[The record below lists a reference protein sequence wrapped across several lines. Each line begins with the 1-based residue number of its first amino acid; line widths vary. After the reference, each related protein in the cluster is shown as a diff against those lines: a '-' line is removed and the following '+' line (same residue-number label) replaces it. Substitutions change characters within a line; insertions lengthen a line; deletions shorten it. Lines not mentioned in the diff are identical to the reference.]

1 MKIVQAAF
9 LAVLMSLAASQAFAF
24 LDMFSGPEAVQAEN
38 GFVRIPAAEV
48 SDGKAHHFRFAGDE
62 AELKFFLIRSGDRLR
77 AAFDAC
83 DVCYHA
89 KKGYTQ
95 DKEFMICN
103 NCGMRFHAS
112 RIGDVKGGCN
122 PAPLAHRVEG
132 GDVVISVADLAE
144 GTGFFK

>member
-1 MKIVQAAF
+1 MKTVSVLIAAC
-9 LAVLMSLAASQAFAF
+9 LMSLAAAHAFAF
-24 LDMFSGPEAVQAEN
+24 MGFFSSPMAVQAQGGE
-38 GFVRIPAAEV
+38 VRIPVSEV
-48 SDGKAHHFRFAGDE
+48 SDGQAHHFSFTGDE
-62 AELKFFLIRSGDRLR
+62 AELKFFLIKSGERLR

-89 KKGYTQ
+89 KKGYSQ

-103 NCGMRFHAS
+103 NCGMRFHSS

-122 PAPLAHRVEG
+122 PAPLTHRVEG
-132 GDVVISVADLAE
+132 GDVVIAVADLAE

>member
-1 MKIVQAAF
+1 MKTASAVIVA
-9 LAVLMSLAASQAFAF
+9 LLLSLAATHAFAF
-24 LDMFSGPEAVQAEN
+24 MGFFSGPKAVEAQGGE
-38 GFVRIPAAEV
+38 VRIPVSEV
-48 SDGKAHHFRFAGDE
+48 SDGKAHHFSFSGE
-62 AELKFFLIRSGDRLR
+62 GTELKFFLLRSGDRLR

-89 KKGYTQ
+89 KKGYSQ

-103 NCGMRFHAS
+103 NCGMRFHSS

-122 PAPLAHRVEG
+122 PAPLTHRVEG
-132 GDVVISVADLAE
+132 GDVVIAVADLAE

>member
-1 MKIVQAAF
+1 MKTVRAVF
-9 LAVLMSLAASQAFAF
+9 LAVLMSLAATQAFAF
-24 LDMFSGPEAVQAEN
+24 LDMFSGPKDVQAEN
-38 GFVRIPAAEV
+38 GVVRIPASEV
-48 SDGKAHHFRFAGDE
+48 SDGKVHHFRFAGDGP
-62 AELKFFLIRSGDRLR
+62 ELKFFLIESGDRLR

-95 DKEFMICN
+95 DKEFVICN

-132 GDVVISVADLAE
+132 GDIVISVADLAAGAE
-144 GTGFFK
+144 FFK

>member
-1 MKIVQAAF
+1 MRTVTAVIAALLLSF
-9 LAVLMSLAASQAFAF
+9 AATHAFAF
-24 LDMFSGPEAVQAEN
+24 LDFLSGPKAVQAQ
-38 GFVRIPAAEV
+38 GGDVRIPVSEV
-48 SDGKAHHFRFAGDE
+48 SDGKAHHFRFAGE
-62 AELKFFLIRSGDRLR
+62 GPELKFFLVSSGDRLR

-89 KKGYTQ
+89 KKGYSQ

-122 PAPLAHRVEG
+122 PAPLRHRVEG
-132 GDVVISVADLAE
+132 GDVVISVADLTE
-144 GTGFFK
+144 GAGFFK

>member
-1 MKIVQAAF
+1 MKRVSTLLLAF
-9 LAVLMSLAASQAFAF
+9 VLSLAATHAFAF
-24 LDMFSGPEAVQAEN
+24 LDLFSGPKAVQAQGGE
-38 GFVRIPAAEV
+38 VRIPVSEV
-48 SDGKAHHFRFAGDE
+48 SDGDAHHFRYTGE
-62 AELKFFLIRSGDRLR
+62 GPELKFFLIRSGETLR

-122 PAPLAHRVEG
+122 PAPLRHRVEG
-132 GDVVISVADLAE
+132 GEVVISLADLAAGAE
-144 GTGFFK
+144 FFE